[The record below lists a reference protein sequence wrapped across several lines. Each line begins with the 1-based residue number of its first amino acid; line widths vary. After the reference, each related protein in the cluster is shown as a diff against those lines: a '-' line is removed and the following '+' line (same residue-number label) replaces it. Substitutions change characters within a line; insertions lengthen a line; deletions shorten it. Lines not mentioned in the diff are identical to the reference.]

1 MSSRYG
7 MQILSIVVTSVSG
20 AFSLTFFSS
29 LSCYYTQDGCTAFSL
44 LWFVSLS
51 LSASR
56 CWTHQCD
63 TFSSMSNL
71 NGKQETRKRDRY
83 NFWWKI
89 AVDAIFLRNVRLMRN
104 GSYSV
109 QSSKNKWFN
118 GKIVL
123 TEKMIFLWDI
133 FIADFTSWSSFVV
146 FFFYVGVKYKN
157 HGIVGLVMVN
167 L

>member
-1 MSSRYG
+1 MACKSWAL
-7 MQILSIVVTSVSG
+7 LSPVFLVPFLLLFFLLCRVTIHKMDVQL
-20 AFSLTFFSS
+20 FL
-29 LSCYYTQDGCTAFSL
+29 CYDSF
-44 LWFVSLS
+44 LS

-133 FIADFTSWSSFVV
+133 FTADFTSWSSFVV
-146 FFFYVGVKYKN
+146 FFFFM
-157 HGIVGLVMVN
+157 LE
-167 L
+167 